1 MQFYPHGNCLARIQ
15 PENILLQHL
24 PYCER
29 DMYRIILEFF
39 GEGENDFR
47 QFDTP
52 QNPLLS
58 ICPALR
64 SSHLAV
70 AEAGEKR
77 TRISDGCNSG

>member
-1 MQFYPHGNCLARIQ
+1 
-15 PENILLQHL
+15 
-24 PYCER
+24 
-29 DMYRIILEFF
+29 MYRIILEFF